1 MTFIEIEDAPADYE
15 KVTAQNECT
24 VKCSWCGKV
33 IRLDAKELALAICD
47 DCFDRMLAD
56 FVRPQTSKSP
66 HASDR

>member
-1 MTFIEIEDAPADYE
+1 MTFIEIEDAPTDHE
-15 KVTAQNECT
+15 EVIGQNERT

-33 IRLDAKELALAICD
+33 IRLDGKELPLAICD

-56 FVRPQTSKSP
+56 FVRQQTSKSS